1 LQTGSEDTAMAFGK
15 RNLHPQ
21 PLAKRIKLSNQ
32 LLRQAMIG
40 PEALVIERLGY
51 KFAVTQEKAF
61 LTGSGVISRLACSLH
76 QPVASRPGETCR
88 PATARRLLPSM
99 G

>member
-1 LQTGSEDTAMAFGK
+1 MMSCVGLGAPTLDSDPADADWTSELQTGSEDTAMAFGK
-15 RNLHPQ
+15 RNLYPQ

-51 KFAVTQEKAF
+51 KFAVTQE
-61 LTGSGVISRLACSLH
+61 SP
-76 QPVASRPGETCR
+76 PV
-88 PATARRLLPSM
+88 
-99 G
+99 